1 MSEQDGSWTSP
12 GWRPGRPAPQPPSD
26 PTQPGQPIPR
36 PGYQQPIPQPGQPL
50 PPPGYQQPPPGQP
63 LPQPGQPGQHGGYA
77 EAYYAPGWRAPVT
90 APPPRRNGARRTLQV
105 LAGLAAVALV
115 IGSAAA
121 VRYWMGTRPLG
132 EVTSPATVAA
142 GRLSTG
148 HCIER
153 LPDDGAVAAVRVV
166 PCEQPH
172 EAEVVGVLPFTDDE
186 WPGSQS
192 VTDRLTAWC
201 EMDNAQETLG
211 ARPVIWSPS
220 ERSWSQ
226 GDHQG
231 LCLAWSPASPLVGSF
246 DAGDD
251 VRAADSAG

>member
-26 PTQPGQPIPR
+26 PTQPGQPTQ
-36 PGYQQPIPQPGQPL
+36 PGYQQPIPQPG
-50 PPPGYQQPPPGQP
+50 YQQPI
-63 LPQPGQPGQHGGYA
+63 PQPGRHGGYA

-148 HCIER
+148 HCIEQ

-166 PCEQPH
+166 PCDQSH
-172 EAEVVGVLPFTDDE
+172 AAEVVGVLPFTDGE
-186 WPGSQS
+186 WPGSRS

-201 EMDNAQETLG
+201 EMDNDQETVG